1 MKITDLKIGD
11 HVCCTHD
18 KFPMVVVGL
27 HALLDD
33 LDKGRGTVCLDF
45 DGNEGDQWEIDLPEE
60 ELEFVNDTK

>member
-11 HVCCTHD
+11 RVCCTHD

-33 LDKGRGTVCLDF
+33 IEKGRGTVYLDF

>member
-11 HVCCTHD
+11 RVFCADD

-33 LDKGRGTVCLDF
+33 IEKGRGTAYLDF
-45 DGNEGDQWEIDLPEE
+45 DGNEGDQWEIELPEE
-60 ELEFVNDTK
+60 ELEFANDTK

>member
-33 LDKGRGTVCLDF
+33 IEKGRGTAYLDF
-45 DGNEGDQWEIDLPEE
+45 EGNEADPWEVELPDE
-60 ELEFVNDTK
+60 ELEFANDTK

>member
-33 LDKGRGTVCLDF
+33 LDKGRGTVYLDF

>member
-1 MKITDLKIGD
+1 
-11 HVCCTHD
+11 
-18 KFPMVVVGL
+18 MVVVGL

-33 LDKGRGTVCLDF
+33 IEKGRGTVYLDF